1 MFKLPA
7 LLVHCQSVAA
17 RLPSSVLARRC
28 FGCGKLKTLSLLPS
42 KVQNATNI
50 CSFSS
55 KVENVNNLV
64 SENTSDPGREQP
76 NDSSQTIDTASAE
89 KLLQESQVHDVEPEF
104 PSDVTEKWGNYKNR
118 HDWARS
124 QSRHAFRP
132 RIDPKQISVVIFP
145 GQGAQFVGMASN
157 LLDYPNVVQMF
168 NVASE
173 ILNYDLLDICLN
185 GPKEKLDKTIHCQAA
200 IMVTSLA
207 AIEKLKDER
216 PQVGP
221 PIFV

>member
-7 LLVHCQSVAA
+7 LLVHCQSAAA
-17 RLPSSVLARRC
+17 RLPSSVLARQC
-28 FGCGKLKTLSLLPS
+28 FGCGKLKRLSLLPC
-42 KVQNATNI
+42 KVQNATNSCGI
-50 CSFSS
+50 STKS
-55 KVENVNNLV
+55 VDVNNLV
-64 SENTSDPGREQP
+64 SENTSDPGLEKA
-76 NDSSQTIDTASAE
+76 NDSSQNINAE
-89 KLLQESQVHDVEPEF
+89 KLLHESQVHDVEPEF

-132 RIDPKQISVVIFP
+132 RIDPKQVSVVVFP

-216 PQVGP
+216 PQVGSP
-221 PIFV
+221 MFVI